1 MFRLLSQIKFGNI
14 SKKFLD
20 KPGLQR
26 GWRLFP
32 FAFKKDKYKIVGKI
46 FINNKKIKQIIY
58 LKKRKIKNKEK
69 KNADFV
75 ELVKAVYRFR
85 WNRNK

>member
-32 FAFKKDKYKIVGKI
+32 FAFKKDKYKIIGKI
-46 FINNKKIKQIIY
+46 FINNKKIK
-58 LKKRKIKNKEK
+58 
-69 KNADFV
+69 
-75 ELVKAVYRFR
+75 
-85 WNRNK
+85 